1 MSRYYYFAATL
12 PALQFGAPLPIS
24 SEEFLRRAKRHLSRS
39 DYRVIEGAVLTP
51 APDEESF
58 LGGSGLLSRHNA
70 WERALRNAL
79 AALRAD
85 RLGRSAVAYLRPAL
99 PMDET
104 LAASVRETALSAFK
118 ASSPLEG
125 ELAIEKARWSF
136 LDRECPFQTFDLE
149 SLVAYRLQLQVL
161 ERVAL
166 FLPERG
172 EREYREVYAAILKPA
187 QSSSETGV
195 LQ

>member
-12 PALQFGAPLPIS
+12 PALQFGASLPLS
-24 SEEFLRRAKRHLSRS
+24 SGEFLRRARRHLSRA
-39 DYRVIEGAVLTP
+39 DYKAIEGALLGP
-51 APDEESF
+51 SPDEECFTGTSV
-58 LGGSGLLSRHNA
+58 LLARHNA

-79 AALRAD
+79 AALRAG
-85 RLGRSAVAYLRPAL
+85 RLGRPAEAYLRPAL
-99 PMDET
+99 PIDEA
-104 LAASVRETALSAFK
+104 LAANASDTAQAAFK
-118 ASSPLEG
+118 AASPLEG
-125 ELAIEKARWSF
+125 ELAIERARWSF

-149 SLVAYRLQLQVL
+149 SLVAYRLELQIL

-172 EREYREVYAAILKPA
+172 EKEYREVYAAILRPA

>member
-12 PALQFGAPLPIS
+12 PALQFGASLPLS
-24 SEEFLRRAKRHLSRS
+24 SEEFLRRARRHLSRG
-39 DYRVIEGAVLTP
+39 DYRAIEGAVLSPSPEEAP
-51 APDEESF
+51 AA
-58 LGGSGLLSRHNA
+58 GGSILLGRHNA

-79 AALRAD
+79 AALRAG
-85 RLGRSAVAYLRPAL
+85 RLGRSAEAYLRPAL
-99 PMDET
+99 PMDEA
-104 LAASVRETALSAFK
+104 LAASASETAEAAFK
-118 ASSPLEG
+118 AASPLEG
-125 ELAIEKARWSF
+125 ELAIERARWSF

-149 SLVAYRLQLQVL
+149 SLVAYRLELQVL
-161 ERVAL
+161 ERIAL

-172 EREYREVYAAILKPA
+172 EKEYREVYAAILRPA

>member
-12 PALQFGAPLPIS
+12 PALQFGAALPIS
-24 SEEFLRRAKRHLSRS
+24 SEEFLRRARRHLSRS
-39 DYRVIEGAVLTP
+39 DYKAIEGAVLSP
-51 APDEESF
+51 SPDESPF
-58 LGGSGLLSRHNA
+58 TGGSALLARHDA
-70 WERALRNAL
+70 WERALRNSL
-79 AALRAD
+79 ATLRAE
-85 RLGRSAVAYLRPAL
+85 RLGRPAQAYLRPAL
-99 PMDET
+99 PMDEA
-104 LAASVRETALSAFK
+104 LAASASDAALAAFK
-118 ASSPLEG
+118 AASPREG
-125 ELAIEKARWSF
+125 ELAIERARWSF

-149 SLVAYRLQLQVL
+149 SLVAYRLELQVL

-172 EREYREVYAAILKPA
+172 EKEYREVYAAILRPA